1 MAADNP
7 DTDAFDRKFLFSEI
21 DHDGVKI
28 VILCDQSDFMCGGA
42 LEALNSDFVIDSGHD
57 DFIFPGRGC
66 AVHGEKVTVVDAYID
81 HAVAGYP

>member
-7 DTDAFDRKFLFSEI
+7 DADAFDRKFLFSEI

-28 VILCDQSDFMCGGA
+28 VILCDQSDFMRRGA
-42 LEALNSDFVIDSGHD
+42 LNPLNSDFIIDSGHD
-57 DFIFPGRGC
+57 DFIVPGRRC